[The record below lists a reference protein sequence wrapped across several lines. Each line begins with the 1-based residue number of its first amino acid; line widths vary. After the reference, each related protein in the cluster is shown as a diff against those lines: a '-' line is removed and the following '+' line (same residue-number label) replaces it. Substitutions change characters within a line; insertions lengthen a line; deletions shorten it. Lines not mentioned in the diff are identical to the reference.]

1 VNGTL
6 ENGSADRADR
16 HRIRKFRQAAFVYL
30 HVALLYEFTVFIVW
44 RRGLLPEGRG
54 SGPVWLLIGALITGL
69 IFWGL
74 WSRRSSWLARIV
86 WALHALRLPAI
97 LQGAFFAAPEAGLPP
112 ALWRFAL
119 VVVLLNLCMLARA
132 GWDL

>member
-1 VNGTL
+1 VTGTPL
-6 ENGSADRADR
+6 NQSADGAGQS
-16 HRIRKFRQAAFVYL
+16 HVRKFRQAAFVYL
-30 HVALLYEFTVFIVW
+30 HVALLYEFTVFILW

-54 SGPVWLLIGALITGL
+54 SGPVWLLLGALITGL

-74 WSRRSSWLARIV
+74 WSRRSIWLARIV

-97 LQGAFFAAPEAGLPP
+97 LQGAFFAAPGATLPP
-112 ALWRFAL
+112 EFWRFAL
-119 VVVLLNLCMLARA
+119 VVVLLNLWLLARA

>member
-1 VNGTL
+1 VTGTAAQDSP
-6 ENGSADRADR
+6 ERAHPGR
-16 HRIRKFRQAAFVYL
+16 TRKFRQAAFAYL
-30 HVALLYEFTVFIVW
+30 HVALLYETTVFILW
-44 RRGLLPEGRG
+44 RRGMLPPGRG
-54 SGPVWLLIGALITGL
+54 AGALWLLIGALITGL

-74 WSRRSSWLARIV
+74 WNKRSIWLARIV

-97 LQGAFFAAPEAGLPP
+97 LQGAFFAAPEATLPP

-119 VVVLLNLCMLARA
+119 VVVLVNLWLLARA